1 MARVALVLGA
11 GGTLGW
17 VYHLG
22 VVEGV
27 RAVIGREPTHA
38 ARIIGTSAGGAIAA
52 SVLAGST
59 TDEILASI
67 TTGPTETEMA
77 EMRAS
82 MSEFRR
88 PTRWLRPAA
97 PGLIRSGKPGLIG
110 VGLLPPGV
118 FPTAPLRKFP
128 VGHESAPWP
137 SSLWIPAVR
146 LDDGRLVVFGRDL
159 IDVSLIDAVEATAA
173 VPVMFRPKH
182 LNGHRY
188 VDGAV
193 RSATNADL
201 LLDDGYFDAVLI
213 SSPMSRPGRGVIR
226 RRARRQLR
234 REVEALRAAGSRVVV
249 LEPDER
255 ISALAAGFP
264 RANPQLGPEI
274 VANARNHAV
283 DIMHKILVGR
293 DGARPPEFGLRP
305 NIAET

>member
-1 MARVALVLGA
+1 MPRVALVLGA

-22 VVEGV
+22 VIEGV
-27 RAVIGREPTHA
+27 RTLIGRDPGRA
-38 ARIIGTSAGGAIAA
+38 ARVIGTSAGGAIAA
-52 SVLAGST
+52 SVLAGAD

-67 TTGPTETEMA
+67 TVGPTEAEMA
-77 EMRAS
+77 DMRAS

-88 PTRWLRPAA
+88 PMRWLRPAA

-128 VGHESAPWP
+128 VGGESAPWP
-137 SSLWIPAVR
+137 PSLWIPAVR
-146 LDDGRLVVFGRDL
+146 LDDGELVVFGRDPVE
-159 IDVSLIDAVEATAA
+159 VSLIDAVEATAA

-201 LLDDGYFDAVLI
+201 LLDDGHFDGVLI
-213 SSPMSRPGRGVIR
+213 SSPMSRAGRGVLR
-226 RRARRQLR
+226 RRARRRLQW
-234 REVEALRAAGSRVVV
+234 EVAALRAAGSRVVV
-249 LEPDER
+249 LEPDQR
-255 ISALAAGFP
+255 ITALAAGFP
-264 RANPQLGPEI
+264 RTNPQLGPEI
-274 VANARNHAV
+274 VANARRHTV
-283 DIMHKILVGR
+283 DILHKML
-293 DGARPPEFGLRP
+293 ARSDD
-305 NIAET
+305 

>member
-22 VVEGV
+22 VLEGV
-27 RAVIGREPTHA
+27 RALSGREPAHA

-52 SVLAGST
+52 SVLAGAD
-59 TDEILASI
+59 TDEVLASI
-67 TTGPTETEMA
+67 TTSPTEAEMA
-77 EMRAS
+77 DMRAS
-82 MSEFRR
+82 LSEFRR
-88 PTRWLRPAA
+88 PLRWLRPAA
-97 PGLIRSGKPGLIG
+97 PALLRSGKPGLMGI
-110 VGLLPPGV
+110 GLLPPGV

-128 VGHESAPWP
+128 VGDGSARWP

-146 LDDGRLVVFGRDL
+146 LEDGELVVFGRDP
-159 IDVSLIDAVEATAA
+159 IEVSLADAVEATAA

-201 LLDDGYFDAVLI
+201 LLEDGHFDGVLI

-234 REVEALRAAGSRVVV
+234 EEVAALRDAGSRVVV

-255 ISALAAGFP
+255 VVALAAGFP
-264 RANPQLGPEI
+264 RANPELGPEI
-274 VANARNHAV
+274 VVTVRDHTVDVLHKLLARL
-283 DIMHKILVGR
+283 D
-293 DGARPPEFGLRP
+293 D
-305 NIAET
+305 